1 MTLFG
6 GRIGRERAQREGEG
20 VGITARDKRGS
31 NSLQGVQR
39 AEVEMTKGA
48 DATNPTEGAVTLA
61 LVGKAKST
69 AHLS

>member
-31 NSLQGVQR
+31 DSLQGVQGI
-39 AEVEMTKGA
+39 EVEMTKGA
-48 DATNPTEGAVTLA
+48 DATNPTEEAVTLA
-61 LVGKAKST
+61 LVEKAKST
-69 AHLS
+69 IHLS